1 MESRS
6 IRATVIPATTISA
19 TAAQRRRSILLVV
32 ASTFISAAAQVLIK
46 AGANRIGPHS
56 GLLATLL
63 SLVLVPSLF
72 AGYALYGVMTVI
84 LVIALR
90 HGELSVLYPVIA
102 LSYIWVAIL
111 SVLIFHESM
120 NGFKIAG
127 IALII
132 AGVAVLGRGNQA

>member
-1 MESRS
+1 MLNL
-6 IRATVIPATTISA
+6 TVIPATAIQS
-19 TAAQRRRSILLVV
+19 TAEQKRRSILLVV
-32 ASTFISAAAQVLIK
+32 ASTLISAAAQVLIK
-46 AGANRIGPHS
+46 TGANHIGPHP
-56 GLLATLL
+56 GFVTTLL
-63 SLVLVPSLF
+63 SLVLIPSLF
-72 AGYALYGVMTVI
+72 AGYALYAVMTVI
-84 LVIALR
+84 LVIALQ

-132 AGVAVLGRGNQA
+132 AGVAVLGRGSEA

>member
-1 MESRS
+1 L
-6 IRATVIPATTISA
+6 IPAKVIPS
-19 TAAQRRRSILLVV
+19 TAEQKRRSILLVV
-32 ASTFISAAAQVLIK
+32 ASTFISAVAQVLIK
-46 AGANRIGPHS
+46 TGANRIGPHP
-56 GLLATLL
+56 GFMTTLV
-63 SLVLVPSLF
+63 SLVLIPSLF

-132 AGVAVLGRGNQA
+132 AGVAVLGRGSEA

>member
-1 MESRS
+1 L
-6 IRATVIPATTISA
+6 IPNIVVPP
-19 TAAQRRRSILLVV
+19 TAEQKRRSILLVV
-32 ASTFISAAAQVLIK
+32 ASTFISAVAQVLIK
-46 AGANRIGPHS
+46 TGANRIGPHP
-56 GLLATLL
+56 GFLTTLL
-63 SLVLVPSLF
+63 SLVLIPSLF

-120 NGFKIAG
+120 NGFKVAG
-127 IALII
+127 IAMII
-132 AGVAVLGRGNQA
+132 AGVAVLGWGSEA

>member
-1 MESRS
+1 M
-6 IRATVIPATTISA
+6 IPNIVVPATA
-19 TAAQRRRSILLVV
+19 EQKRRSILLVV

-46 AGANRIGPHS
+46 IGANRIGPNP
-56 GLLATLL
+56 GFLTTLL
-63 SLVLVPSLF
+63 SLVLIPSLF

-127 IALII
+127 IAMII
-132 AGVAVLGRGNQA
+132 AGVTVLGWGSEA